1 MKKLLIVLMMSSIA
15 YAAFGEGRVEPADD
29 TDLAYL
35 NPTGYPIVNEEIEI
49 SVVAA
54 QTATQPHFNESLQ
67 IPLLEEITGIKVD
80 WQLTPWTS
88 RGDKKNILMA
98 SGDYPD
104 VLFRMG
110 LNANDITTYGV
121 EQQSFLVLD
130 DLIDEYAPNLTAIT
144 DEYPFILDHMRATD
158 GHIYALP
165 RIKDPAFASMMSGA
179 RLYFR
184 VDWLE
189 QLGLSEPTT
198 TDELYEVLRA
208 FKESDMNGNGEAD
221 EYPFYGMALGNFL
234 FNMSGSWGL
243 MNRGQTNQNIDVDE
257 DTGEL
262 RFIKADPMYREML
275 KYVNKLY
282 TEELINYDIF
292 TWSWGRVQSN
302 MLLGLVGAYGGWA
315 TTALTDEIDFTGFNA
330 MEGPF
335 GDRLYSAM
343 GSPAEPRFMAVI
355 TDANP
360 YPEATM
366 RWLDYMYSDEAAVLF
381 NMGVEDVSY
390 TVDGGNYVFTDLI
403 NDNPEGLSQ
412 SEARNL
418 YHHRARRNRED
429 RALSRRRVARVDL
442 HHSGERGDARHW
454 CRLDHL
460 RRRIASSVHHG
471 RARPLR

>member
-1 MKKLLIVLMMSSIA
+1 
-15 YAAFGEGRVEPADD
+15 
-29 TDLAYL
+29 
-35 NPTGYPIVNEEIEI
+35 
-49 SVVAA
+49 
-54 QTATQPHFNESLQ
+54 
-67 IPLLEEITGIKVD
+67 
-80 WQLTPWTS
+80 
-88 RGDKKNILMA
+88 
-98 SGDYPD
+98 
-104 VLFRMG
+104 
-110 LNANDITTYGV
+110 
-121 EQQSFLVLD
+121 
-130 DLIDEYAPNLTAIT
+130 
-144 DEYPFILDHMRATD
+144 
-158 GHIYALP
+158 
-165 RIKDPAFASMMSGA
+165 MMSGA

-198 TDELYEVLRA
+198 TDELYEVLKA
-208 FKESDMNGNGEAD
+208 VKESDMNGNGEAD

-243 MNRGQTNQNIDVDE
+243 MNRGQSGQTNRNVDVDE

-315 TTALTDEIDFTGFNA
+315 TTALTDTIDFTGFNA

-355 TDANP
+355 TDTNP

-366 RWLDYMYSDEAAVLF
+366 RWLDYMYSDEAAVLL

-418 YHHRARRNRED
+418 YFPSVSGWLGVVKQELFFGSESSTTALAATAKTAPYHVDVWPELTFTTAENEVIRGIGADLLTYADESRAQFIMGELDLYDDAVWED
-429 RALSRRRVARVDL
+429 YLATLTRIGLDEYMSVCRSAVARL
-442 HHSGERGDARHW
+442 G
-454 CRLDHL
+454 LK
-460 RRRIASSVHHG
+460 
-471 RARPLR
+471 